1 KITKNLSQNVVH
13 SDSDLI
19 LHNSSVLIDKE
30 PENYVYVFLFSSIF
44 LLNFIFV
51 LFTFR
56 NKFTVTLDT
65 FFYILLMYFLHCYE
79 NRINIFI
86 ISI

>member
-1 KITKNLSQNVVH
+1 MVH